1 MDFLFGRGIAIGFA
15 IAAPIGPV
23 GVFCINKAM
32 ADGRAAAIV
41 AGLGAALADTIFGA
55 VVGLGLGTVSLF
67 LSQHQLVLKLVGGV
81 FMAVLGLK
89 TWLAAFAPAVSM
101 PSVRGP
107 AMWRDFAAT
116 FLITITN
123 PATILGVMGVFAAL
137 GTSAKP
143 AGVAESWLLV
153 LGVFAGSTLWWLVL
167 STLASAARS
176 RFTPERMRLF
186 NHLSGAL
193 LMIFGAAAL
202 GSLLLP

>member
-1 MDFLFGRGIAIGFA
+1 MDFVFGRGIAIGFA

-32 ADGRAAAIV
+32 ADGRAAALI

-67 LSQHQLVLKLVGGV
+67 LSQHQLALKLVGGL
-81 FMAVLGLK
+81 FMVVLGIK
-89 TWLAAFAPAVSM
+89 TWASAFGA
-101 PSVRGP
+101 SVDLPKLRGP

-143 AGVAESWLLV
+143 AGPAESWLLV

-167 STLASAARS
+167 SSLASAARS

-193 LMIFGAAAL
+193 LMVFGLLAL

>member
-1 MDFLFGRGIAIGFA
+1 MDFVFVRGVAIGFA

-23 GVFCINKAM
+23 GIFCINKAM
-32 ADGRAAAIV
+32 ADGRAAAVI

-55 VVGLGLGTVSLF
+55 VVGLGLGAVSEF
-67 LSQHQLVLKLVGGV
+67 LSQHQIALKLVGGL
-81 FMAVLGLK
+81 FMAVLGVR
-89 TWLAAFAPAVSM
+89 TWAAAFAPSVEL
-101 PSVRGP
+101 PKVRGP

-143 AGVAESWLLV
+143 GGLGEAWLLV
-153 LGVFAGSTLWWLVL
+153 VGVFAGSTLWWLVL
-167 STLASAARS
+167 STVASAARS
-176 RFTPERMRLF
+176 RFTPERMRIF

-193 LMIFGAAAL
+193 LLAFAALAL

>member
-1 MDFLFGRGIAIGFA
+1 MDFVFGRGIAIGFA

-67 LSQHQLVLKLVGGV
+67 LSQHQLVLKLAGGL
-81 FMAVLGLK
+81 FMAALGLK
-89 TWLAAFAPAVSM
+89 TWLAAFAPAVCM

-193 LMIFGAAAL
+193 LMVFGAAAL

>member
-1 MDFLFGRGIAIGFA
+1 MDFLFGRGVAIGFA

>member
-1 MDFLFGRGIAIGFA
+1 VDFLFGRGIAIGFA

>member
-1 MDFLFGRGIAIGFA
+1 MEFLFGRGIAIGFA

-32 ADGRAAAIV
+32 ADGRASAIV

-67 LSQHQLVLKLVGGV
+67 LSQHQIALKLIGGV
-81 FMAVLGLK
+81 FMAALGIK
-89 TWLAAFAPAVSM
+89 TWVAACASAVTL

-176 RFTPERMRLF
+176 RFTPKRMTLF

-193 LMIFGAAAL
+193 LVTFGALAL